1 MLTKDAGTQK
11 PEPLDLQKLHW
22 KTRQAQRMLKQDAFT
37 LRDDFFAICMHSH
50 AGVHLYDRDSLK
62 DV

>member
-37 LRDDFFAICMHSH
+37 LRDDFLLYVCTAMPVCICMIGIH
-50 AGVHLYDRDSLK
+50 
-62 DV
+62 